1 MKRDP
6 MARTTPR
13 PAGLTWFTYC
23 ALIAPLLLASS
34 ALAQCKENGDI
45 SANLQKGDDYR
56 GMVTGAIGLTPEV
69 GGALS
74 FAASILWADNSD
86 QELFDQIVDYVNK
99 LVPALIAQEHVRL
112 LQGHVAGL
120 RKIVYDYKH
129 TSNQLQKGE
138 WLTSLLAHL
147 DELEPEFF
155 DDRTPEHTLAHFVTF
170 GSIKLLALREQ
181 CLFAEQYY
189 GNDIDHATHLNQLH
203 HEIARYT
210 AAARSI
216 RERAMAWRLSQL
228 RLDHEN
234 RYVSHMLYRDFYWVR
249 DDFCGWN
256 SNQTWRLPVINGR
269 LADRRG
275 GRRPRPGRAGPACGP
290 GRATAEGAQR
300 RLSRLGARAGGAAS
314 LRRIAS
320 R

>member
-1 MKRDP
+1 
-6 MARTTPR
+6 MARTTPTR
-13 PAGLTWFTYC
+13 AGLRWFTYC
-23 ALIAPLLLASS
+23 ALIAPLLFASS
-34 ALAQCKENGDI
+34 ARAQCKENGDI

-74 FAASILWADNSD
+74 FATSILWADNSD

-112 LQGHVAGL
+112 LQQHVAGL
-120 RKIVYDYKH
+120 RQIVRDYKQ
-129 TSNQLQKGE
+129 TSNPLQKGE
-138 WLTSLLAHL
+138 WLTALLAEL

-155 DDRTPEHTLAHFVTF
+155 DNRVPERTLAYFVAF

-181 CLFAEQYY
+181 FLFAQQYY
-189 GNDIDHATHLNQLH
+189 GNDVDRATHLKQLH
-203 HEIARYT
+203 QDIARYT
-210 AAARSI
+210 AAVTGI
-216 RERAMAWRLSQL
+216 RQRAMAWRLSQL

-256 SNQTWRLPVINGR
+256 SNQTSHLAFIKGR
-269 LADRRG
+269 LEDRRRVVTAAFG
-275 GRRPRPGRAGPACGP
+275 ADLDSILKPATDWP
-290 GRATAEGAQR
+290 KLEPK
-300 RLSRLGARAGGAAS
+300 LK
-314 LRRIAS
+314 
-320 R
+320 